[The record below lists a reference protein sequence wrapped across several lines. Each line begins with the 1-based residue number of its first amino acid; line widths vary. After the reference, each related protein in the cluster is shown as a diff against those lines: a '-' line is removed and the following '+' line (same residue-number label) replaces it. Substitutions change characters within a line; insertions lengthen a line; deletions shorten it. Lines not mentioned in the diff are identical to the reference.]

1 MPDDQSRVRLHDQDV
16 QVHRRGCDESP
27 GHRVDLAGRN
37 QELESFGE
45 VTYDP
50 QLWQKPE
57 ELREQV
63 ASADALIVRNQTR
76 VDAALVE
83 AAPSLKAV
91 GRLGVG
97 LDNIDLEATR
107 AKDIPVFARN
117 ANAVSV
123 AEYVMAAM
131 LECSRNLSAAN
142 QDVKAGNWD
151 RKRFTGSE
159 LYGKILGLVGM
170 GEIARRVA
178 RRAAAFGMRV
188 VGYDPFV
195 APYDY
200 PVVEMG
206 VELVDMDELLQAA
219 DFISLHV
226 PLNKGTRDLFS
237 SSVFEK
243 MKSNAWLINTSRGGV
258 VNETD
263 LARAL
268 DEGLIGG
275 AVLDVLEEEP
285 PAPDHPLLRHDSVI
299 LTPHVAGLTEEAQV
313 NTSVLVAREVVK
325 VLRGQAFALRGGLR
339 GGNSGCRALPIR
351 RS

>member
-1 MPDDQSRVRLHDQDV
+1 MKILVTELIWPEGLK
-16 QVHRRGCDESP
+16 
-27 GHRVDLAGRN
+27 
-37 QELESFGE
+37 ELESFGE

-50 QLWQKPE
+50 QLGQKPE
-57 ELREQV
+57 ELRELA
-63 ASADALIVRNQTR
+63 ASVDALIVRNQTQ

-97 LDNIDLEATR
+97 LDNIDLEVTR
-107 AKDIPVFARN
+107 SRDILVVFARN

-123 AEYVMAAM
+123 AEYVMVAM
-131 LECSRNLSAAN
+131 LECSRNLSAGN
-142 QDVKAGNWD
+142 LDVRAGNWD
-151 RKRFTGSE
+151 RKRFTGTE
-159 LYGKILGLVGM
+159 LYGKVLGLVGV

-178 RRAAAFGMRV
+178 RRADAFGMRV

-206 VELVDMDELLQAA
+206 VELVSMDELLQAA

-237 SSVFEK
+237 FSAFEK

-258 VNETD
+258 VNEKD

-268 DEGLIGG
+268 DEDLIGG

-285 PAPDHPLLRHDSVI
+285 PAPDHPLFRHDRVI

-313 NTSVLVAREVVK
+313 NTSVLVAREIVK
-325 VLRGQAFALRGGLR
+325 VLQGEPSLCVVG
-339 GGNSGCRALPIR
+339 
-351 RS
+351 

>member
-1 MPDDQSRVRLHDQDV
+1 MKVLVTELIWPEGLK
-16 QVHRRGCDESP
+16 
-27 GHRVDLAGRN
+27 
-37 QELESFGE
+37 ELESFGE
-45 VTYDP
+45 VTYDA
-50 QLWQKPE
+50 QLGQKPE
-57 ELREQV
+57 ELREQA
-63 ASADALIVRNQTR
+63 ASVDALIVRNQTQ

-107 AKDIPVFARN
+107 AKDVTVVFARN

-123 AEYVMAAM
+123 AEYVMVAM

-159 LYGKILGLVGM
+159 IYGNTLGLVGM

-178 RRAAAFGMRV
+178 RRANAFGMRV

-237 SSVFEK
+237 FSVFER

-268 DEGLIGG
+268 DEDLIGG

-285 PAPDHPLLRHDSVI
+285 PAPDHPLLRHDSVM

-313 NTSVLVAREVVK
+313 NTSLLVAREIVK
-325 VLRGQAFALRGGLR
+325 VLRGEPSLCVVG
-339 GGNSGCRALPIR
+339 
-351 RS
+351 

>member
-1 MPDDQSRVRLHDQDV
+1 MKVLVTELIWPEG
-16 QVHRRGCDESP
+16 VH
-27 GHRVDLAGRN
+27 
-37 QELESFGE
+37 ELESFGE

-50 QLWQKPE
+50 QLGQKPD
-57 ELREQV
+57 ELREQ
-63 ASADALIVRNQTR
+63 ASSVDALIVRNQTQ
-76 VDAALVE
+76 VDSALIE
-83 AAPSLKAV
+83 ASPSLKAV

-107 AKDIPVFARN
+107 ARDIPVVFARN

-142 QDVKAGNWD
+142 RDVRDRNWD
-151 RKRFTGSE
+151 RKRFTGTE
-159 LYGKILGLVGM
+159 LYGKTLGLVGV
-170 GEIARRVA
+170 GEIAQRVA

-188 VGYDPFV
+188 VGRDPFV

-200 PVVEMG
+200 PVVETG
-206 VELVDMDELLQAA
+206 IELVELDELLQVS

-237 SSVFEK
+237 SPAFER

-258 VNETD
+258 VNEKD
-263 LARAL
+263 LARAVNE
-268 DEGLIGG
+268 DLIGG
-275 AVLDVLEEEP
+275 AVLDVLEDEP
-285 PAPDHPLLRHDSVI
+285 PAADHPLLRHDRVV

-313 NTSVLVAREVVK
+313 NTSVLVAREIGK
-325 VLRGQAFALRGGLR
+325 VLRDEASLCVVG
-339 GGNSGCRALPIR
+339 
-351 RS
+351 

>member
-1 MPDDQSRVRLHDQDV
+1 MKVLVTELIWPE
-16 QVHRRGCDESP
+16 G
-27 GHRVDLAGRN
+27 LA
-37 QELESFGE
+37 ELESFGE

-50 QLWQKPE
+50 QLWQNPE
-57 ELREQV
+57 ELRELA
-63 ASADALIVRNQTR
+63 ASVDALIVRNQTQ
-76 VDAALVE
+76 VDAALIE

-107 AKDIPVFARN
+107 SRDIPVVFARN

-131 LECSRNLSAAN
+131 LECSRSLSAAN

-159 LYGKILGLVGM
+159 IYGNTLGLVGM

-178 RRAAAFGMRV
+178 RRAEAFGMRV
-188 VGYDPFV
+188 VGHDPFV

-237 SSVFEK
+237 FSSFEK

-258 VNETD
+258 VNEAD

-268 DEGLIGG
+268 DEDLIGG

-285 PAPDHPLLRHDSVI
+285 PAPDHPLLRHDNAM

-313 NTSVLVAREVVK
+313 NTSVLVARETLK
-325 VLRGQAFALRGGLR
+325 VLQGEPSLCVVG
-339 GGNSGCRALPIR
+339 
-351 RS
+351 

>member
-1 MPDDQSRVRLHDQDV
+1 MKVLVTELIWPEGIKV
-16 QVHRRGCDESP
+16 
-27 GHRVDLAGRN
+27 
-37 QELESFGE
+37 LESFGE
-45 VTYDP
+45 VIYDP
-50 QLWQKPE
+50 RLWQKPE

-63 ASADALIVRNQTR
+63 NSADALIVRNQTQ
-76 VDAALVE
+76 VDATLVK

-107 AKDIPVFARN
+107 GGDIPVVFARN

-159 LYGKILGLVGM
+159 LYGTTLGLVGM

-178 RRAAAFGMRV
+178 RRAVAFGMRV
-188 VGYDPFV
+188 VGHDPFV

-206 VELVDMDELLQAA
+206 AELVELDELLQAA

-237 SSVFEK
+237 FSVFER

-268 DEGLIGG
+268 DEDLIGG

-285 PAPDHPLLRHDSVI
+285 PAPDHPLLQHENI
-299 LTPHVAGLTEEAQV
+299 MLTPHVAGLTEEAQV
-313 NTSVLVAREVVK
+313 NTSVLVAREIVK
-325 VLRGQAFALRGGLR
+325 VLRGEPSLCVVG
-339 GGNSGCRALPIR
+339 
-351 RS
+351 

>member
-1 MPDDQSRVRLHDQDV
+1 MKVLVTELIWPE
-16 QVHRRGCDESP
+16 GIK
-27 GHRVDLAGRN
+27 
-37 QELESFGE
+37 ELESFGE
-45 VTYDP
+45 VIYDP
-50 QLWQKPE
+50 QLGQKPD
-57 ELREQV
+57 ELREQAGSV
-63 ASADALIVRNQTR
+63 DALIVRNQTQ
-76 VDAALVE
+76 VDAALIE

-107 AKDIPVFARN
+107 DRDIPVVFARN

-142 QDVKAGNWD
+142 LDVKVGNWD

-159 LYGKILGLVGM
+159 IYGNTVGLVGM

-178 RRAAAFGMRV
+178 RRADAFGMRV
-188 VGYDPFV
+188 VGHDPFV

-206 VELVDMDELLQAA
+206 VELVDLDELLQSA

-226 PLNKGTRDLFS
+226 PLNRGTRDLFS
-237 SSVFEK
+237 FSVFEK
-243 MKSNAWLINTSRGGV
+243 MKSNAWLINTSRGSV

-268 DEGLIGG
+268 DEDLIGG

-285 PAPDHPLLRHDSVI
+285 PAPNHPLLQHDDVV

-313 NTSVLVAREVVK
+313 NTSVLVAREIVK
-325 VLRGQAFALRGGLR
+325 VLRGEPSL
-339 GGNSGCRALPIR
+339 CVVD
-351 RS
+351 

>member
-1 MPDDQSRVRLHDQDV
+1 MKILVTELIWPE
-16 QVHRRGCDESP
+16 GIK
-27 GHRVDLAGRN
+27 
-37 QELESFGE
+37 ELETFCE
-45 VTYDP
+45 VTYKP

-57 ELREQV
+57 ELHEQA
-63 ASADALIVRNQTR
+63 ASADAVIVRNQTQ

-97 LDNIDLEATR
+97 LDNIDLEATG
-107 AKDIPVFARN
+107 ANDVTVVFARN

-142 QDVKAGNWD
+142 LDIREGNWD

-159 LYGKILGLVGM
+159 LHAKTLGLVGV
-170 GEIARRVA
+170 GEIAQRVA

-188 VGYDPFV
+188 VGHDPFV

-200 PVVEMG
+200 PVVETG
-206 VELVDMDELLQAA
+206 VELVDMDELLQSA

-226 PLNKGTRDLFS
+226 PLTEGTRDLFS
-237 SSVFEK
+237 YSAFEK
-243 MKSNAWLINTSRGGV
+243 MKPGAWLINTARGGV
-258 VNETD
+258 VNEED

-268 DEGLIGG
+268 DEELIGG
-275 AVLDVLEEEP
+275 AVVDVLEKEP
-285 PAPDHPLLRHDSVI
+285 PSPDHPLLRHDRMV

-313 NTSVLVAREVVK
+313 KTSVLVAREIVK
-325 VLRGQAFALRGGLR
+325 VLQGEPSLCVVG
-339 GGNSGCRALPIR
+339 
-351 RS
+351 

>member
-1 MPDDQSRVRLHDQDV
+1 MKVLVTELIWPE
-16 QVHRRGCDESP
+16 GIK
-27 GHRVDLAGRN
+27 
-37 QELESFGE
+37 ELESFGE
-45 VTYDP
+45 VIYDP
-50 QLWQKPE
+50 QLWQRPE

-63 ASADALIVRNQTR
+63 ASSDALIVRNQTR

-107 AKDIPVFARN
+107 AKDIPVVFARN

-131 LECSRNLSAAN
+131 LECSRNLSAGN
-142 QDVKAGNWD
+142 RDVRAGNWD

-178 RRAAAFGMRV
+178 RRADAFGMRV

-206 VELVDMDELLQAA
+206 VELVDMDQLLQAA
-219 DFISLHV
+219 DFLSLHI

-237 SSVFEK
+237 FSTFER

-258 VNETD
+258 VNEAD

-268 DEGLIGG
+268 DEDLIGG

-285 PAPDHPLLRHDSVI
+285 PASDHPLLRHERVI

-313 NTSVLVAREVVK
+313 NTSVLVAREIVK
-325 VLRGQAFALRGGLR
+325 VLQGEPSLCVVG
-339 GGNSGCRALPIR
+339 
-351 RS
+351 

>member
-1 MPDDQSRVRLHDQDV
+1 MKILVTELIWPE
-16 QVHRRGCDESP
+16 GIK
-27 GHRVDLAGRN
+27 
-37 QELESFGE
+37 ELESFGE
-45 VTYDP
+45 AVYDP
-50 QLWQKPE
+50 QLGQDPE
-57 ELREQV
+57 ELRKQ
-63 ASADALIVRNQTR
+63 AGSADAVIVRNQTQ
-76 VDAALVE
+76 VDSALLE

-107 AKDIPVFARN
+107 AKDIPVVFARN

-131 LECSRNLSAAN
+131 LECSRNLSAGN
-142 QDVKAGNWD
+142 RDVRAGNWD

-178 RRAAAFGMRV
+178 RRADAFGMRV

-206 VELVDMDELLQAA
+206 VELVDMDQLLQAA
-219 DFISLHV
+219 DFLSLHI

-237 SSVFEK
+237 FSTFER

-258 VNETD
+258 VNEAD

-268 DEGLIGG
+268 DEDLIGG

-285 PAPDHPLLRHDSVI
+285 PASDHPLLRHDRVV

-325 VLRGQAFALRGGLR
+325 VLQGEPSLCVVG
-339 GGNSGCRALPIR
+339 
-351 RS
+351 

>member
-1 MPDDQSRVRLHDQDV
+1 MKVLVTELIWPEGLR
-16 QVHRRGCDESP
+16 
-27 GHRVDLAGRN
+27 
-37 QELESFGE
+37 ELESFGE
-45 VTYDP
+45 VVYDP

-57 ELREQV
+57 ELRKQV
-63 ASADALIVRNQTR
+63 ASADAVIVRNQTR
-76 VDAALVE
+76 VEATLLE

-107 AKDIPVFARN
+107 ARDIPVIFARN

-142 QDVKAGNWD
+142 RDVRAGGWD
-151 RKRFTGSE
+151 RKGFTGSE
-159 LYGKILGLVGM
+159 LYGKTLGLVGV
-170 GEIARRVA
+170 GEIAQRVA

-188 VGYDPFV
+188 VGHDPFV

-200 PVVEMG
+200 PVAETG
-206 VELVDMDELLQAA
+206 VELVELDELLQAS

-226 PLNKGTRDLFS
+226 PLNEGTKGLFS
-237 SSVFEK
+237 FPVFER
-243 MKSNAWLINTSRGGV
+243 MKSGAWLINTSRGGV
-258 VNETD
+258 VDEKD

-268 DEGLIGG
+268 DGDLVGG

-285 PAPDHPLLRHDSVI
+285 PPPDHPLLRHDRVV

-325 VLRGQAFALRGGLR
+325 VLRGEPSLCIVG
-339 GGNSGCRALPIR
+339 
-351 RS
+351 

>member
-1 MPDDQSRVRLHDQDV
+1 MKVLVTELIWPE
-16 QVHRRGCDESP
+16 GIK
-27 GHRVDLAGRN
+27 
-37 QELESFGE
+37 ELESFGE
-45 VTYDP
+45 VIYDP
-50 QLWQKPE
+50 QLGQKPE
-57 ELREQV
+57 ELREQA
-63 ASADALIVRNQTR
+63 ASVDALIVRNQTQ
-76 VDAALVE
+76 VDAALIE
-83 AAPSLKAV
+83 AASSLKAV

-107 AKDIPVFARN
+107 ARDIPVVFARN

-142 QDVKAGNWD
+142 RDVKGGNWD

-159 LYGKILGLVGM
+159 LYGKTFGLVGM

-178 RRAAAFGMRV
+178 RRADAFGMRV
-188 VGYDPFV
+188 VGHDPFV

-206 VELVDMDELLQAA
+206 VELVDMEELLRAA

-237 SSVFEK
+237 FSTFEK
-243 MKSNAWLINTSRGGV
+243 MKSDAWVINTSRGGV
-258 VNETD
+258 VNEKD

-268 DEGLIGG
+268 DEDLIGG

-285 PAPDHPLLRHDSVI
+285 PASEHPLLQHDNVI

-325 VLRGQAFALRGGLR
+325 VLQGEPSLCVVG
-339 GGNSGCRALPIR
+339 
-351 RS
+351 

>member
-1 MPDDQSRVRLHDQDV
+1 MKILVTELIWPEGLT
-16 QVHRRGCDESP
+16 
-27 GHRVDLAGRN
+27 
-37 QELESFGE
+37 ELESLGE
-45 VTYDP
+45 VIYDP
-50 QLWQKPE
+50 QLGQKPE
-57 ELREQV
+57 ELRELA
-63 ASADALIVRNQTR
+63 ASVDALIVRNQTQ
-76 VDAALVE
+76 VDAALLE

-107 AKDIPVFARN
+107 GKDIPVVFARN

-131 LECSRNLSAAN
+131 LECSRNLSGAN

-159 LYGKILGLVGM
+159 VYGKTLGLVGM

-178 RRAAAFGMRV
+178 PRADALGMRV

-206 VELVDMDELLQAA
+206 VELVELDELLQSA

-226 PLNKGTRDLFS
+226 PLNKGTKDLFS
-237 SSVFEK
+237 FSAFER

-258 VNETD
+258 VNEKD

-268 DEGLIGG
+268 DEDLIGG

-285 PAPDHPLLRHDSVI
+285 PAPDHPLLRHDNVI

-313 NTSVLVAREVVK
+313 NTSVLVAREIAK
-325 VLRGQAFALRGGLR
+325 VLRGEPSLCVVG
-339 GGNSGCRALPIR
+339 
-351 RS
+351 